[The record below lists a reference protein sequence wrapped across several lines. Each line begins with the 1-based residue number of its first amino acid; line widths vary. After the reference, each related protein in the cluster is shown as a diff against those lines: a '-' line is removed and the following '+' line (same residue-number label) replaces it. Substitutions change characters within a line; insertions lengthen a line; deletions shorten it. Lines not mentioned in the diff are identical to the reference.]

1 MTKYELFLM
10 FKILKIILAKKGE
23 KLSEETRQ
31 KISQS
36 KKGQVAWNKGRTGI
50 YSEETKKKMSVSQFK
65 KGMTPHNKG
74 KKATEDEKKKMS
86 KAMNRPEVKKKLS
99 ESFVLGFFNSATNQI
114 TSAPLLSIL
123 MIYEIFLKPIRAK

>member
-1 MTKYELFLM
+1 M

-99 ESFVLGFFNSATNQI
+99 G
-114 TSAPLLSIL
+114 
-123 MIYEIFLKPIRAK
+123 